1 MSISEELESAI
12 DVVDLVSKYTSL
24 KKAGVNYKAN
34 CPFPG
39 HNEKTPSFM
48 VSPVK
53 QMAYCFGC
61 HKWWGPIKFIMDIE
75 NCEFREAIE
84 ILWWYTGIAV
94 NSNFDKEKHEA
105 KKNIYSLYKDAVNYY
120 KNAIKKYPEVKKYVY
135 DRGLNEQVMEDFHFW
150 YADSWV
156 ELFAYLKNKGY
167 DDELIKKSNIFLDIK
182 TKKDKFINRLIFPI
196 QNARWDFV
204 AFTARILWTGEPK
217 YLNSPASDLYD
228 KSNILYWLFNAR
240 TAITKEDYII
250 ITEWQMDTISL
261 QWAWFT
267 NTVAVSWSA
276 LTDKHLTLI
285 KRLTKKVFL
294 CFDWDS
300 AWDKATKAALEKM
313 KNSWFEV
320 KIISL
325 PKWKDPDD
333 IIKSWWDFNENIKW
347 ALTPIWY
354 YIKKSNF
361 DTTSID
367 EKKKLLQEL
376 LEITKSYSD
385 NVEKDYYL
393 KEISSLLDINQN
405 IVYDS
410 FNRIKFTT
418 NTTKETKTTVEKI
431 TSEELAIW
439 YCISN
444 EKNIAFFNKH
454 MLFKEWLW
462 NDLKNIL
469 ENWISYIDSLE
480 LNKKER
486 LRWISLKIESDNE
499 HSNSEHSESELEKIT
514 NWLNREIY
522 KKLVPALMKKMKSWN
537 SEDLLEYTKIKSI
550 AQKHWIS
557 NSRTN

>member
-1 MSISEELESAI
+1 MSISEQLESAI
-12 DVVDLVSKYTSL
+12 DIVELVSKYTSL
-24 KKAGVNYKAN
+24 KKAGVNYKSN

-48 VSPVK
+48 VSPIK
-53 QMAYCFGC
+53 QIAYCFGC
-61 HKWWGPIKFIMDIE
+61 HKWGWPIKFIMDIE

-84 ILWWYTGIAV
+84 ILWGYTWIAV
-94 NSNFDKEKHEA
+94 NSNFDKEKHET

-120 KNAIKKYPEVKKYVY
+120 KNALKKYPEVKKYVF
-135 DRGLNEQVMEDFHFW
+135 DRWLNEQVMEDFHFG
-150 YADSWV
+150 YSDSWV
-156 ELFAYLKNKGY
+156 ELFSYLKKKWY

-204 AFTARILWTGEPK
+204 AFTARILGSWEPK
-217 YLNSPASDLYD
+217 YLNSPASELYD

-240 TAITKEDYII
+240 TAITKNDFVI

-285 KRLTKKVFL
+285 KRLTKKIYL

-300 AWDKATKAALEKM
+300 AWEKATKAALEKM

-333 IIKSWWDFNENIKW
+333 IIKSWKDFNEYIKN

-361 DTTSID
+361 NTDSID
-367 EKKKLLQEL
+367 EKKKLLKQL

-385 NVEKDYYL
+385 NVEKDFYL
-393 KEISSLLDINQN
+393 KEISKLLDINQN

-418 NTTKETKTTVEKI
+418 NTNKEKDLSVEKI
-431 TSEELAIW
+431 TSEEIAIW
-439 YCISN
+439 YCLLN
-444 EKNIAFFNKH
+444 EKNIDFFNKH

-462 NDLKNIL
+462 NDLKTIL
-469 ENWISYIDSLE
+469 EKWISYIDWLE
-480 LNKKER
+480 LNKKEK
-486 LRWISLKIESDNE
+486 LRWISLKIEADSE
-499 HSNSEHSESELEKIT
+499 HSTKEHSESELHKIT
-514 NWLNREIY
+514 DWLNREVY
-522 KKLVPALMKKMKSWN
+522 KKLVWILKKEMNSWN
-537 SEDLLEYTKIKSI
+537 SEAFLKYTYLVNEAKKIGIK
-550 AQKHWIS
+550 
-557 NSRTN
+557 

>member
-12 DVVDLVSKYTSL
+12 DIVDLVWKYSTL
-24 KKAGVNYKAN
+24 KKAGVNYKSN

-61 HKWWGPIKFIMDIE
+61 HKWGGPIKFIMDIE

-94 NSNFDKEKHEA
+94 NSNFNKEKHEA

-120 KNAIKKYPEVKKYVY
+120 KGALKKYPEVKKYVFE
-135 DRGLNEQVMEDFHFW
+135 RGLNEQVMEDFHFG

-156 ELFAYLKNKGY
+156 ELYNYLKWKWY
-167 DDELIKKSNIFLDIK
+167 EPEMIEKSNIFLDIK

-204 AFTARILWTGEPK
+204 AFTARIIWKWEPK

-240 TAITKEDYII
+240 TAISKEDYII
-250 ITEWQMDTISL
+250 VTEWQMDTIAL
-261 QWAWFT
+261 QANWF
-267 NTVAVSWSA
+267 NNAVAVSWSA

-285 KRLTKKVFL
+285 KRLTKKVYL
-294 CFDWDS
+294 CFDWDN
-300 AWDKATKAALEKM
+300 AWEKATKASLEKM
-313 KNSWFEV
+313 KNEWFEV

-333 IIKSWWDFNENIKW
+333 IIKSGWDFNENIKS

-354 YIKKSNF
+354 FIEKSSF
-361 DTTSID
+361 DITSIE
-367 EKKKLLQEL
+367 EKKKLLKEL
-376 LEITKSYSD
+376 LEIVKSYSD
-385 NVEKDYYL
+385 NVEKDFYL
-393 KEISSLLDINQN
+393 KEISNLLDINQN
-405 IVYDS
+405 IIYDS

-418 NTTKETKTTVEKI
+418 NTSKDNKIETEKI
-431 TSEELAIW
+431 TSEDLVIW

-444 EKNIAFFNKH
+444 EKNIDYFNKH
-454 MLFKEWLW
+454 ILFKDWLW
-462 NDLKNIL
+462 NDLKSLLND
-469 ENWISYIDSLE
+469 WISYINNLE

-486 LRWISLKIESDNE
+486 FRWISLKIEDENS
-499 HSNSEHSESELEKIT
+499 HSNSEHSEEELNKIIHS
-514 NWLNREIY
+514 LNREIY
-522 KKLVPALMKKMKSWN
+522 KKLVTVLKKEMNSWN
-537 SEDLLEYTKIKSI
+537 NEAFIKYTHLVNEAKKIGIK
-550 AQKHWIS
+550 
-557 NSRTN
+557 

>member
-1 MSISEELESAI
+1 MSISDELESAI
-12 DVVDLVSKYTSL
+12 DIVELVSKYTSL

-39 HNEKTPSFM
+39 HSEKTPSFM

-61 HKWWGPIKFIMDIE
+61 HKWGGPIKFIMDIE

-84 ILWWYTGIAV
+84 ILGWYTWIAV
-94 NSNFDKEKHEA
+94 NSNFNKEKYET

-120 KNAIKKYPEVKKYVY
+120 KNALKKYPEVKKYIF
-135 DRGLNEQVMEDFHFW
+135 DRGLSEKVIEDFHFW

-156 ELFAYLKNKGY
+156 ELYNYLKSKKY
-167 DDELIKKSNIFLDIK
+167 DDEMIASSNIFLDIK
-182 TKKDKFINRLIFPI
+182 TKKDKFINRIIFPI

-204 AFTARILWTGEPK
+204 AFTARIIWAWEPK

-240 TAITKEDYII
+240 TAITKEDFII
-250 ITEWQMDTISL
+250 ITEWQMDTIAL
-261 QWAWFT
+261 QSAGFF

-285 KRLTKKVFL
+285 KRLTKKIYL

-300 AWDKATKAALEKM
+300 AWEKATKASLEKM

-320 KIISL
+320 RKILL

-333 IIKSWWDFNENIKW
+333 IIQSWKDFKEYIDS

-361 DTTSID
+361 DITSIE
-367 EKKKLLQEL
+367 EKKKLLLEL
-376 LEITKSYSD
+376 LDMVKSYSD
-385 NVEKDYYL
+385 DVEKDAYL
-393 KEISSLLDINQN
+393 KEIWKVLDINQN
-405 IVYDS
+405 IIYDT
-410 FNRIKFTT
+410 FNKIRYTI
-418 NTTKETKTTVEKI
+418 NTSKEAKVEVNKT
-431 TSEELAIW
+431 TSEELVIW
-439 YCISN
+439 YCLSN
-444 EKNIAFFNKH
+444 EKNIDYFNKH
-454 MLFKEWLW
+454 ILFKDWLW

-469 ENWISYIDSLE
+469 NDWIWYINSLE

-486 LRWISLKIESDNE
+486 LKWISLKIESDNT
-499 HSNSEHSESELEKIT
+499 HANQEHSEEELNKIVHL
-514 NWLNREIY
+514 LNREIY
-522 KKLVPALMKKMKSWN
+522 KKLVEILKKEMNSWN
-537 SEDLLEYTKIKSI
+537 SEAFIKYTKLISEAKKIGIK
-550 AQKHWIS
+550 
-557 NSRTN
+557 